1 MPNFVVHSIYFA
13 CGILIVFFIS
23 SFHGMYFAFWSEI
36 CLSRQGQPLSLLV
49 TQWMASDQS
58 LAKETHRYFPL
69 VPPSFRMKQ
78 AIVNAVQLHKG
89 FSTTLPLDIIK
100 ET

>member
-1 MPNFVVHSIYFA
+1 MPNSVIHSIYFA
-13 CGILIVFFIS
+13 CRILIVFFIS
-23 SFHGMYFAFWSEI
+23 AFHGLYFSFWSEI
-36 CLSRQGQPLSLLV
+36 CLSRQGKPLV